1 MDFSREV
8 SLQTLFL
15 FTMTRNQ
22 VSLESVLGLVQGR
35 SDGKSCVLLLSLWQ
49 SLQKRLCCH
58 HARFEV
64 SFQRDQNPI
73 NLPAH
78 IDPKSLIKLLP
89 LISQSREWAA
99 QRMQNDMLG
108 KWEAN
113 IGMSATNVL
122 SKNEKGIKLHLN
134 LIYRL
139 THACLLGLSVVPMSY
154 TDLRGYPEE
163 PRVLHTVWRVSHWLS
178 EYRSFFV
185 PLERIGKL
193 YYLVLTKWILTQ
205 LSGLRRALQRKE
217 CASNTYNANANKQQE
232 NGTVPN
238 AK

>member
-64 SFQRDQNPI
+64 SFQGDQNPI

-113 IGMSATNVL
+113 IGMSATIL

-154 TDLRGYPEE
+154 TNLRGYPEE

-193 YYLVLTKWILTQ
+193 YYLVLTKRILTQ